1 MNNLSC
7 ILPFSNSE
15 IIPEVMTVDDVSQ
28 YLCIGKNTVYEL
40 LHSNQLKGFRIGKSW
55 RISKD
60 ALNLYIKRS
69 SPHASPL

>member
-28 YLCIGKNTVYEL
+28 YLCIGKILCMSFCTVINLKDFEL
-40 LHSNQLKGFRIGKSW
+40 VNHGESVKML
-55 RISKD
+55 
-60 ALNLYIKRS
+60 
-69 SPHASPL
+69 

>member
-28 YLCIGKNTVYEL
+28 YLCIGKNTVYEP

-69 SPHASPL
+69 SGLL

>member
-1 MNNLSC
+1 
-7 ILPFSNSE
+7 
-15 IIPEVMTVDDVSQ
+15 MTVDDVSQ

-69 SPHASPL
+69 SGLL